1 MKRIFLILLALLIV
15 GAAIAIYR
23 YRQREENKHEL
34 VLYGNVDIRQVD
46 LGFRVGGLVEG
57 LFYDEG
63 DEVTAGTL
71 VGVLDKRIY
80 ADQLNQAQA
89 NVNSFQA
96 NLQNAVKLTQR
107 RKELIGSGSVSQED
121 LDDAQSNQ
129 SVLEANLEQAQA
141 ATNVAQDNL
150 FFTEMFAPTDGF
162 ILTRIR
168 EPGSVV
174 REGDP
179 VCTLSIKSPIWIRAF
194 VNEVNLGRIFPGM
207 LAEVSIDTP
216 GSTVYHGH
224 IGFISPVSEFTPKTV
239 ETTQLRTDLVYRL
252 RIIIDNPDKYLRQ
265 GMPVT
270 VKLNLDGHLPQE

>member
-1 MKRIFLILLALLIV
+1 MKRFFLIVLVLLIA
-15 GAAIAIYR
+15 GLGYAFYR
-23 YRQREENKHEL
+23 YRELQNENPHEL
-34 VLYGNVDIRQVD
+34 VLFGNVDIRQVD
-46 LGFRVGGLVEG
+46 LGFRVGGLVES

-63 DEVTAGTL
+63 DEIKAGTL

-80 ADQLNQAQA
+80 TDQLSQAQA
-89 NVNSFQA
+89 NTNSIQA
-96 NLQNAVKLTQR
+96 NLKNAVKLSQR
-107 RKELIGSGSVSQED
+107 RQELIGSGSVSQED

-141 ATNVAQDNL
+141 AANVAQDNL

-174 REGDP
+174 RDGDP

-194 VNEVNLGRIFPGM
+194 VNEFNLGRIFPGM
-207 LAEVSIDTP
+207 QAEVYNDTP
-216 GSTVYHGH
+216 GSKIYQGH

-252 RIIIDNPDKYLRQ
+252 RVIIDNPDKFLRQ

-270 VKLNLDGHLPQE
+270 VKLKLDQNSQE